1 MGEMFKLF
9 AVLHF
14 DLYKGETLAIVGES
28 GSGKSVTAQT
38 LMKLIPMPPG
48 KITGGQIL
56 FDGTDIVS
64 KTEKEMEKI
73 RGKEISMIFQDP
85 MTSLNP
91 TMRVGKQIMEV
102 LIKHQN
108 MSKSEAKERAT

>member
-1 MGEMFKLF
+1 
-9 AVLHF
+9 
-14 DLYKGETLAIVGES
+14 
-28 GSGKSVTAQT
+28 
-38 LMKLIPMPPG
+38 MPPG

-64 KTEKEMEKI
+64 KTEKQMESI
-73 RGKEISMIFQDP
+73 RGKEMSMIFQDP

-91 TMRVGKQIMEV
+91 TMRVGTQIMEV

-108 MSKSEAKERAT
+108 MSKSFCKRKSN